1 MTWQDG
7 NRQKSARGLI
17 DQSILWAET
26 ATFLR
31 VTIVVMWVGRAAYS
45 VVHYLYLPAY
55 PLRIVVS
62 WVLGLAGVIEL
73 IQKPDSVDELCNVVA
88 RLAATTN
95 NTIAGWDHEVSGPN
109 PVVDVV
115 PAANC
120 NACQKVRGFP
130 SSMSMPSM

>member
-1 MTWQDG
+1 MTRQDG

-17 DQSILWAET
+17 DQPILWAET

-62 WVLGLAGVIEL
+62 WVFGLAGVIEL
-73 IQKPDSVDELCNVVA
+73 IQKTDSVDALCNAVA
-88 RLAATTN
+88 RL
-95 NTIAGWDHEVSGPN
+95 V
-109 PVVDVV
+109 
-115 PAANC
+115 AAN
-120 NACQKVRGFP
+120 NVK
-130 SSMSMPSM
+130 